1 MSKINKFLS
10 SLKKNQNIE
19 LVYKNEYDI
28 LNGKKNLQHIINA
41 TNIFCDKNN
50 IYLEIGS
57 FRGFTLIHNAIYNKH
72 TKLIGIDNFS
82 LFDKKNQNFN
92 FIKNQIKKNNIK
104 NIEFIKKDF
113 EYADRYIQN
122 KIGVLF
128 VDGAHDY
135 RSQLI
140 ALLNYSKYLSN
151 EGIIIIDDC
160 NYYHVRKATF
170 DFLNSNKE
178 FKLIHQ
184 KYTNVHIAN
193 ASLKKRTEIKNGNWN
208 GINILYKGKNS
219 KINQKLKLPKNE
231 KTLIELFYDTHQYF
245 RHRYAFNVPEIL
257 DLIDDFKNK
266 KISNFHF
273 TKKIRKINPPKNI
286 RNFIKYK
293 SQNIYK

>member
-231 KTLIELFYDTHQYF
+231 KTLIELFYDTHLCF

-266 KISNFHF
+266 KISKDHF
-273 TKKIRKINPPKNI
+273 TKKIRKITSPKKI
-286 RNFIKYK
+286 RNSIKYK